1 MKIEVRRQACCA
13 QDDQM
18 GPLAQT
24 FEMPD
29 RCSIQDLVNAV
40 VASRFLQYSSTH
52 TAMHCRIAGR
62 EVAVVFSPYEVPA
75 REPLFVV
82 ASDAAVQS
90 IFATT
95 DCEVEFVFER
105 I

>member
-1 MKIEVRRQACCA
+1 MKIEVHRQACCA

-24 FEMPD
+24 FEVQD
-29 RCSIQDLVNAV
+29 RCSIEALVSAV
-40 VASRFLQYSSTH
+40 VASRFLQFSSTH
-52 TAMHCRIAGR
+52 TTLHCHIAGK

-82 ASDAAVQS
+82 APDTAVQDIAS
-90 IFATT
+90 AKR
-95 DCEVEFVFER
+95 EVEFVFDR
-105 I
+105 S